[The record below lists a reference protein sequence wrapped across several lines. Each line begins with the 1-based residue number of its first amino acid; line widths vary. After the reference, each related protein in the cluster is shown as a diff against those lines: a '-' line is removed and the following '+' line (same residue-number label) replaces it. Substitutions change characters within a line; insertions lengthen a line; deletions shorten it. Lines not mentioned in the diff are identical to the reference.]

1 MKLPVL
7 ISTFM
12 VISGCGGI
20 VSKHGASKR
29 AADAARTDAAQPA
42 AAKTDAAAKTGAAA
56 KTDAAQPVR
65 LDVLVVARHAYSKHS
80 PKPTHDVQ
88 SKRQA
93 ELIASQLKALPAAI
107 AASDYQIALAGDVG
121 SNCIQPVITAAS
133 QSVITAASQ
142 PDPGT
147 ALATAFRNL
156 DSSPW
161 GKGSGPGHGI
171 PGGTGALGALNNV
184 MTALTDIH
192 ATAVS
197 WEFRGDLP
205 QEGSHTDSL
214 GRVRARIALQDGTV
228 EERIDGKQF
237 MRHRKLQNG
246 LVVIDYYD
254 NFSDER
260 TDIKRQVTCGRSWIR
275 EGSIVAI
282 VVIDVMPSHWRN
294 FDLCR
299 DYLCSMPD
307 IEEALRDLGRI
318 DSTTSPLQRRYRLYG
333 LTDKNGRL
341 YNNPFTTPSQLPPL
355 AELLATLKSTT
366 LTETEKINTLNT
378 LSLLRVDWQ
387 DFEQYTISNSKVRL
401 VDYLGSVDNEQ
412 DYAHIF
418 ADIAAAITPSE

>member
-12 VISGCGGI
+12 VISGCGI
-20 VSKHGASKR
+20 VSKHSASKR
-29 AADAARTDAAQPA
+29 AAD
-42 AAKTDAAAKTGAAA
+42 AAKTGAAA
-56 KTDAAQPVR
+56 KTDTAQPAADGAWTGAAAKTDTAQPAL

-80 PKPTHDVQ
+80 PNPTHDVQ

-121 SNCIQPVITAAS
+121 SNCIQAFVTKS
-133 QSVITAASQ
+133 SQ

-161 GKGSGPGHGI
+161 GEGSGPGHGI
-171 PGGTGALGALNNV
+171 PGGTGALAALNNV

-192 ATAVS
+192 ATGMS
-197 WEFRGDLP
+197 REFQGDLP
-205 QEGSHTDSL
+205 QGSHTDFL
-214 GRVRARIALQDGTV
+214 GRVFARIALQDGTV
-228 EERIDGKQF
+228 EERIDGKQWV
-237 MRHRKLQNG
+237 RYRKLQNG

-254 NFSDER
+254 NPSDDR
-260 TDIKRQVTCGRSWIR
+260 TDIKRQVTCGRSWLR

-282 VVIDVMPSHWRN
+282 VVIDVMPSHWIN

-307 IEEALRDLGRI
+307 IEDALRDLGRI

-366 LTETEKINTLNT
+366 LTETEKINTL
-378 LSLLRVDWQ
+378 SLRVDWQ
-387 DFEQYTISNSKVRL
+387 DFEQYTISNSSASL
-401 VDYLGSVDNEQ
+401 ADYLGSVNDEQ

>member
-12 VISGCGGI
+12 VISGCASKPGA
-20 VSKHGASKR
+20 SKHG
-29 AADAARTDAAQPA
+29 ADAARTD
-42 AAKTDAAAKTGAAA
+42 AAA
-56 KTDAAQPVR
+56 KTDAAQPVLLTGAAAKTDAGVSPDAAQPVL

-80 PKPTHDVQ
+80 PNPTHDVQ
-88 SKRQA
+88 NKAQA
-93 ELIASQLKALPAAI
+93 DLIASQLKVLPAAI
-107 AASDYQIALAGDVG
+107 AASDYQIALAGNIG
-121 SNCIQPVITAAS
+121 SNCIQPVITASS
-133 QSVITAASQ
+133 QFVITAASQ

-161 GKGSGPGHGI
+161 GEGSGPGHGI
-171 PGGTGALGALNNV
+171 PGGTGALRALNNV

-192 ATAVS
+192 ATGLS
-197 WEFRGDLP
+197 WEFQGDLP
-205 QEGSHTDSL
+205 QEGSHTDNL

-228 EERIDGKQF
+228 EGRIDGKPF
-237 MRHRKLQNG
+237 VRYRKLQNG
-246 LVVIDYYD
+246 LVVLDYYD
-254 NFSDER
+254 NFNKER
-260 TDIKRQVTCGRSWIR
+260 TDIKRQVTCGRSWLR

-282 VVIDVMPSHWRN
+282 VVIDVMPSHWRY

-299 DYLCSMPD
+299 GSLCSMPD

-341 YNNPFTTPSQLPPL
+341 YNNPFTTPSQRPPL

-366 LTETEKINTLNT
+366 LTVPEKINTL
-378 LSLLRVDWQ
+378 SLRVDWQ
-387 DFEQYTISNSKVRL
+387 DFEQYTISNSKVSL
-401 VDYLGSVDNEQ
+401 VDYLGSVNDEQ

-418 ADIAAAITPSE
+418 ADIVAAITPSE